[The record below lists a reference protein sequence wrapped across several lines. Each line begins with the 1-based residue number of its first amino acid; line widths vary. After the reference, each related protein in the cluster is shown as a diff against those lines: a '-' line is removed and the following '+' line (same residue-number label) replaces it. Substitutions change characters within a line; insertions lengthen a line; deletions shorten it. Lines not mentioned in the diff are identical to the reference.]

1 MSRIEDIVTDQADP
15 PDRRPYECWHCEKRH
30 HFRWQAAWCCDVI
43 SNELDGEPRPNAPG
57 IHRGVD

>member
-30 HFRWQAAWCCDVI
+30 HFRWQAAWCCDVAAF
-43 SNELDGEPRPNAPG
+43 SEFD
-57 IHRGVD
+57 